1 MAMTQPRSRAALNET
16 LYDYLQAT
24 QPPEHGEQV
33 KLRELTRQLPR
44 WRMQISRE
52 QGHFLTFLVRLI
64 GARRTLEIGTF
75 TGFSALTVALALP
88 PDGKVV
94 GCDISDEWVNVGRP
108 FWKAAGVDAKIEIK
122 IGPALDTLQ
131 QFERDGESFDL
142 AFIDADKENMDAY
155 YESSLKLVRVGGLI
169 VLDNM
174 FQRGTVADDD
184 DSDPRTAIVRTLN
197 AKIAK
202 DDRVDR
208 VLLPVGDG
216 MTLVRRID

>member
-1 MAMTQPRSRAALNET
+1 MAMTQPRSRAALDET
-16 LYDYLQAT
+16 LYNYLQAT
-24 QPPEHGEQV
+24 QPPEHAEQV
-33 KLRELTRQLPR
+33 KLREVTRQLPR
-44 WRMQISRE
+44 GRMQISRE

-88 PDGKVV
+88 ADGKVV
-94 GCDISDEWVNVGRP
+94 GCDISEEWVNIGRP
-108 FWKAAGVDAKIEIK
+108 FWKAAGVGAKIEIR

-155 YESSLKLVRVGGLI
+155 YEISLKLVRVGGLV

-174 FQRGTVADDD
+174 FQRGTVAFDE
-184 DSDPRTAIVRTLN
+184 DSDPRTAIVRALN
-197 AKIAK
+197 AKIAN